1 MEIAILG
8 LGCFWGPE
16 IKFSKI
22 DGVIRTEGGYC
33 GGNSSSTTYKEVC
46 TGKTNHAEV
55 VKLEFDEKVISFKKI
70 LDLFFKM
77 HDPTQKDMQYPD
89 VGTQYRSEIFYETE
103 KQNQEASEVLQD
115 GESVEK
121 TLSIIELITS
131 GGTAGM
137 VIIAVLILMLIFTLY
152 IYFERILTIKEASK
166 IDANFM
172 NQIKDYVSNGKIDSA
187 QNLCSTVNSPVS
199 RLISKGVSRI
209 GKPLE
214 DINTAIENAGRL
226 EIYNLEKNVSVLAT
240 ISGAAPMIGFLGTVI
255 GMILSIFEIA
265 NSGGSIDI
273 KTLAD
278 GLYTAM
284 TTTVA
289 GLIVGIVAY
298 IAYNHLV
305 VKTDKV
311 VYQMEAN
318 SLEFLDLLNEPS

>member
-1 MEIAILG
+1 MLNSLLISLLQKKGKAAAAIA
-8 LGCFWGPE
+8 E
-16 IKFSKI
+16 
-22 DGVIRTEGGYC
+22 
-33 GGNSSSTTYKEVC
+33 
-46 TGKTNHAEV
+46 
-55 VKLEFDEKVISFKKI
+55 DE
-70 LDLFFKM
+70 
-77 HDPTQKDMQYPD
+77 P
-89 VGTQYRSEIFYETE
+89 
-103 KQNQEASEVLQD
+103 
-115 GESVEK
+115 VEK
-121 TLSIIELITS
+121 TLSIIELITT

-137 VIIAVLILMLIFTLY
+137 IIIVLLFVLLIAGCY
-152 IYFERILTIKEASK
+152 IYFERIFAIKEASK
-166 IDANFM
+166 IDSNFM
-172 NQIKDYVSNGKIDSA
+172 NQIRDYVSSGKIESA
-187 QNLCSTVNSPVS
+187 KNLCSQADSPVS
-199 RLISKGVSRI
+199 RLISKGISRI

-284 TTTVA
+284 TTTVG

-298 IAYNHLV
+298 VSYNHLV

-318 SLEFLDLLNEPS
+318 SLEFLDLLNEPL

>member
-1 MEIAILG
+1 MLSTNFQDQVVDA
-8 LGCFWGPE
+8 
-16 IKFSKI
+16 
-22 DGVIRTEGGYC
+22 
-33 GGNSSSTTYKEVC
+33 SSTVT
-46 TGKTNHAEV
+46 
-55 VKLEFDEKVISFKKI
+55 
-70 LDLFFKM
+70 
-77 HDPTQKDMQYPD
+77 
-89 VGTQYRSEIFYETE
+89 
-103 KQNQEASEVLQD
+103 D
-115 GESVEK
+115 GEPLEK
-121 TLSIIELITS
+121 TLSVIELIFSS
-131 GGTAGM
+131 GLAGQI
-137 VIIAVLILMLIFTLY
+137 IIALLFLLLIMAVY
-152 IYFERILTIKEASK
+152 IYFERIFAIKEASK
-166 IDANFM
+166 IDSNFM
-172 NQIKDYVSNGKIDSA
+172 NQIKDYVTNGKIESA
-187 QNLCSTVNSPVS
+187 QNLCSTANTPVA
-199 RLISKGVSRI
+199 RLIGKGISRI
-209 GKPLE
+209 GKPLA

-240 ISGAAPMIGFLGTVI
+240 ISGAAPMIGFLGTVV

-305 VKTDKV
+305 VKTDKM